1 MACAIR
7 CRDPA
12 DVEPRNGTMEE
23 RDPEWTGC
31 AKSPEISRDSHPG
44 NRYRVD
50 GHHARS
56 LGHHRQALVD
66 DRDTPSR
73 RRPPCIDFHQ
83 RGGRSEEHTSDL
95 QSLMRISYAVVCLI
109 KNTLTKIYLHTLYVT

>member
-1 MACAIR
+1 MHFELFRVWLGVDHVACLRPAIRGPARCRILRDHRNLHAYPVMACAIR

-50 GHHARS
+50 GHHAD
-56 LGHHRQALVD
+56 RQSTRLN
-66 DRDTPSR
+66 SS
-73 RRPPCIDFHQ
+73 H
-83 RGGRSEEHTSDL
+83 
-95 QSLMRISYAVVCLI
+95 
-109 KNTLTKIYLHTLYVT
+109 